1 VISFLCLFLG
11 FIGMLVIWAH
21 PFVGLIIIGLAVAIA
36 SDRRARFDGDM
47 PEMIMFYAA
56 CAGVLTAC
64 TG

>member
-1 VISFLCLFLG
+1 VISFLCLLLG
-11 FIGMLVIWAH
+11 FTGMMVIWAH
-21 PFVGLIIIGLAVAIA
+21 PLVGLILIGLAIAIA
-36 SDRRARFDGDM
+36 SDRRARFEGDM